1 MRNPN
6 SRPARA
12 RGVALITA
20 MFVVALATIAAVAM
34 FESSNIAVRRA
45 GNLAESEAALWYAN
59 GVESWTKGI
68 LKQDLK
74 NNDIDTL
81 GDIWARPV
89 DFLPIDNGTLRGRVE
104 DLEGRFNLN
113 NFATNDP
120 AMLRI
125 YQLQFQLLLDAV
137 GGPDAAKVS
146 GLGSAI
152 RDWVDADN
160 ERLDL
165 NGAED
170 NEYQGLDP
178 PYRAANRPMQSV
190 SELLQV
196 RGVTKELYA
205 ALKPVVTALPT
216 IGTRINVSTAPAA
229 VLFALSRTVDKGNLS
244 KFVEARVKAP
254 AKTAEEVLNGGPN
267 SFLGPDKDMKPET
280 QISVV
285 SRYFELQ
292 AEVFIGSGRVAL
304 YSVYIRPS
312 GGGDPVV
319 IAHSTDAD

>member
-1 MRNPN
+1 M
-6 SRPARA
+6 SRHGRQ

-20 MFVVALATIAAVAM
+20 IFVVALATIAAVAM

-45 GNLAESEAALWYAN
+45 SNLIESETALWYAV

-68 LKQDLK
+68 LKQDAK
-74 NNDIDTL
+74 NNEIDSL

-104 DLEGRFNLN
+104 DLQGRFNLN
-113 NFATNDP
+113 NFATTDVNQ
-120 AMLRI
+120 LKI
-125 YQLQFQLLLDAV
+125 HLLQFQLLLDAI
-137 GGPDAAKVS
+137 GGEEASKAA
-146 GLGSAI
+146 GIGSAI
-152 RDWVDADN
+152 RDWVDADS

-196 RGVTKELYA
+196 RGMTKGLYL
-205 ALKPVVTALPT
+205 ALRPFVAALPT
-216 IGTRINVSTAPAA
+216 VGTRINVNTASSQ
-229 VLFALSRTVDKGNLS
+229 VLAALSKTADRTALA
-244 KFVEARVKAP
+244 KFVQGRIAAP
-254 AKTAEEVLNGGPN
+254 AKTAQEVLNGEAN
-267 SFLGPDKDMKPET
+267 SFLGADKDLKPET
-280 QISVV
+280 QIDVR
-285 SRYFELQ
+285 SRYFGLA

-304 YSVYIRPS
+304 YSVYIRPD
-312 GGGDPVV
+312 GGGDPIV